1 MTRKKKSTTKYE
13 PRDFFAFN
21 NSYEARKHPNYVF
34 GEKDGKYKSFGL
46 THTPKK
52 EYKSIPL
59 IVNPNPKDKNQSH
72 LQTRVLTTKKK
83 YMSSP
88 LKDWSWAKE
97 DVGAVR
103 HYKKQ
108 YRKRYNK
115 KRR

>member
-1 MTRKKKSTTKYE
+1 MS
-13 PRDFFAFN
+13 
-21 NSYEARKHPNYVF
+21 SVNYSLSHKGVRLIPSS
-34 GEKDGKYKSFGL
+34 KAWKIGKNGRYNSFGL

-52 EYKSIPL
+52 EYKSISL
-59 IVNPNPKDKNQSH
+59 VVNPNPKDKTQSH
-72 LQTRVLTTKKK
+72 LQTKVLTTKKK

-88 LKDWSWAKE
+88 WKDWSWSKE
-97 DVGAVR
+97 DIGAVR